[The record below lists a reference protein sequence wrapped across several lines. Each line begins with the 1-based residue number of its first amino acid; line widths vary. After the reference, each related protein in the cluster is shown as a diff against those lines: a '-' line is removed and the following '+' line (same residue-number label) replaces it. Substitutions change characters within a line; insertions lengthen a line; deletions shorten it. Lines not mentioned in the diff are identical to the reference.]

1 MSSARTVARHRKTY
15 GLRGS
20 GATTQEMPLPE
31 KRQLVLDE
39 LAKDPL
45 GRKGPGAIKEA
56 ISLNTGIQLT
66 R

>member
-1 MSSARTVARHRKTY
+1 MNSARTVARRRKAY
-15 GLRGS
+15 GLQGS

-45 GRKGPGAIKEA
+45 GRKGPEAIKEA
-56 ISLNTGIQLT
+56 ISLNTGIRLT